1 MNNDAR
7 KNIDL
12 LIDQFW
18 KRGYMTV
25 FRKYGTY
32 LPEPSRVGEF
42 DVDII
47 ARYKNDYA
55 IGVTLNEND
64 FNSSN
69 LIDKLNYL
77 ATRHTKYSN
86 KRVML
91 FLGVPSAYYKQAK
104 LVLEQLQPDARKNI
118 KLFQIIDRN
127 LRVSRDN
134 KQDNNILFS

>member
-47 ARYKNDYA
+47 ARYK
-55 IGVTLNEND
+55 ND